1 MSQDTRG
8 SNDPTATMSSLAHGC
23 VTYEIYEL
31 TLSKS
36 PERGRAM
43 AGMMI
48 FGIKFH
54 FRIGEFCFRASS
66 IDPFQSEPQVTCT
79 CSCTRHSLPFSQ
91 HEIYIITIKRWVIRE
106 NPRSLQTP
114 LSTLPAPLSAEIPV
128 PRRTSSLPFACQP
141 SRVGPTVVKWRKG
154 CKVVSQC
161 LSGMRS

>member
-1 MSQDTRG
+1 MIRRQRCR
-8 SNDPTATMSSLAHGC
+8 PLLMLVYH
-23 VTYEIYEL
+23 YEIYEL

-54 FRIGEFCFRASS
+54 FRIGEFCFRESS
-66 IDPFQSEPQVTCT
+66 IDPFQSRTIDHLHLHLT
-79 CSCTRHSLPFSQ
+79 FIAILPARDPYRYNQ
-91 HEIYIITIKRWVIRE
+91 RRVIRG
-106 NPRSLQTP
+106 NPRSLQIP